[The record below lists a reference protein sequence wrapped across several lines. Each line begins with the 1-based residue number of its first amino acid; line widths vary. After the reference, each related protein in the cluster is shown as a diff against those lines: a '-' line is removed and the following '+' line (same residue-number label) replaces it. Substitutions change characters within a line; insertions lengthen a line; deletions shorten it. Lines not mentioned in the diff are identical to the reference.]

1 MTYTNKLAELI
12 LEEIGFFSNCTKFV
26 RGAHDEIFAAYGE
39 DTSDFDGIELVDY
52 YAYVNGRFNV
62 FLNSSL
68 NNKEKKSFSEYFT
81 ESDLFKINVE
91 TKSRDDL
98 QMRFKFK
105 IKSTKRN
112 VFYNLFVNIKFFSFD
127 GEEYLIDSEF
137 QETVSDE
144 EIGQIIAMKII
155 TK

>member
-1 MTYTNKLAELI
+1 
-12 LEEIGFFSNCTKFV
+12 
-26 RGAHDEIFAAYGE
+26 
-39 DTSDFDGIELVDY
+39 
-52 YAYVNGRFNV
+52 V

-68 NNKEKKSFSEYFT
+68 NDKEKKSFSEYFT